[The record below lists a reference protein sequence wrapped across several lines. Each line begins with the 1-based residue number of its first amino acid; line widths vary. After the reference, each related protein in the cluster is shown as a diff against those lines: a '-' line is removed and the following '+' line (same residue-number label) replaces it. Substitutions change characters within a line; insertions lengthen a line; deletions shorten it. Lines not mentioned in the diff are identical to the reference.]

1 MKNESNLQNMRIPKR
16 MAREL
21 PRNLIIITFIGL
33 GPAKCERRGKRGEA
47 RNKRGG
53 SGASRTGLSG
63 AQGQTRPSVSKRQ
76 FGNVETKGSFAKKGQ
91 STRKNPSAAENPLLR
106 QTLVTNVNMR
116 LFINIQRNGRNE
128 EKYVV

>member
-1 MKNESNLQNMRIPKR
+1 

-63 AQGQTRPSVSKRQ
+63 AQGQTNRQMKQQSSYGVSQNTFVVHLTLYWAYRTHLTVAKNSGKRG
-76 FGNVETKGSFAKKGQ
+76 F
-91 STRKNPSAAENPLLR
+91 
-106 QTLVTNVNMR
+106 
-116 LFINIQRNGRNE
+116 
-128 EKYVV
+128 